1 MPACDRRTDGIAVAS
16 TALAMQALRR
26 AVKILVLESGKVT
39 VGHVTLKITEW
50 VIGRKQTIS

>member
-1 MPACDRRTDGIAVAS
+1 
-16 TALAMQALRR
+16 MQALRR